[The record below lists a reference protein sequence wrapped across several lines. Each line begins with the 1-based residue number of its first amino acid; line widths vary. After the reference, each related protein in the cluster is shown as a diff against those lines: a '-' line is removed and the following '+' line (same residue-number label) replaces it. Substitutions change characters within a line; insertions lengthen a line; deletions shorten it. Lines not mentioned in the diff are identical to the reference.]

1 MEFFLK
7 NKKYLYFRIK
17 YAIIQVRRYR
27 IYLAVLVCTDLSGCS
42 VYVPGSHKYQ
52 EMLRVQLNI
61 SADVFLSRRKNR
73 IQFFCRRFL
82 SRRKD
87 RIQFFCR
94 RFLSRWIDRIQ
105 FFCRR
110 FLRSVGKLFFKQLF
124 GIFCKNQQKK
134 FKRCGKLA

>member
-7 NKKYLYFRIK
+7 NKKYLYFCIK

-42 VYVPGSHKYQ
+42 VYVLRSHKYQ
-52 EMLRVQLNI
+52 EML
-61 SADVFLSRRKNR
+61 SSLSQQICRR
-73 IQFFCRRFL
+73 FFCLAGKIAFSFSTGVFL

-87 RIQFFCR
+87 RIQ
-94 RFLSRWIDRIQ
+94 I
-105 FFCRR
+105 FCRR

-134 FKRCGKLA
+134 FKLCGKLA